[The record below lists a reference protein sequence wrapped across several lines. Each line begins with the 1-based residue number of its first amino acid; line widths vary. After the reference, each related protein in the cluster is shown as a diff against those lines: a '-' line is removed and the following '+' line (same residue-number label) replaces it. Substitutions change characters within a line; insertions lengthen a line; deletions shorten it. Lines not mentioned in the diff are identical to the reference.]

1 MAGLGRLLGWA
12 GASASARIS
21 RVDLRTFTLLLR
33 ALRHLRVPE
42 TAEFSFGGG
51 LRRVVRGGRRLRR
64 GQVLCLTAFDL

>member
-1 MAGLGRLLGWA
+1 MAGVGRLLGWA

-51 LRRVVRGGRRLRR
+51 LRRGVRGVGDCDGGRY
-64 GQVLCLTAFDL
+64 CA

>member
-1 MAGLGRLLGWA
+1 MARLGRLLGWA

-51 LRRVVRGGRRLRR
+51 LRRVVREG
-64 GQVLCLTAFDL
+64 

>member
-21 RVDLRTFTLLLR
+21 RVDLRTFTLLLVLR

-51 LRRVVRGGRRLRR
+51 LRRGLRGVGDCDGGR
-64 GQVLCLTAFDL
+64 CLA

>member
-12 GASASARIS
+12 GASARIS

-51 LRRVVRGGRRLRR
+51 LRRVVRGVGGDCDGGR
-64 GQVLCLTAFDL
+64 CCA